1 MEKKEYRLT
10 IEYFNGARYV
20 FYGFTKK
27 ECLFKARKMFGNLC
41 GFAKEWE
48 IIND

>member
-1 MEKKEYRLT
+1 MKKEYRLT

-27 ECLFKARKMFGNLC
+27 ECLSEALRMFGNLR
-41 GFAKEWE
+41 GFVKEWE

>member
-1 MEKKEYRLT
+1 MKKEYRLT

-27 ECLFKARKMFGNLC
+27 ACLFEARKKFGNLR
-41 GFAKEWE
+41 GFLIEFE
-48 IIND
+48 IITF